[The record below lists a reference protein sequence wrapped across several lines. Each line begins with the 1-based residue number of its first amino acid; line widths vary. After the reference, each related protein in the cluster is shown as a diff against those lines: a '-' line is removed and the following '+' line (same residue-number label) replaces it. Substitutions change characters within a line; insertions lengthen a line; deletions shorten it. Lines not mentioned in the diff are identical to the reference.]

1 MSFALKSTTDT
12 PKVTVVSFLTFGAR
26 SPQSSRRERHIVYF
40 VVRMPGAEITNV
52 QVPFFGDSRTEKPVS
67 PSGVVGSAR

>member
-1 MSFALKSTTDT
+1 MSFALKSITDT
-12 PKVTVVSFLTFGAR
+12 PNVTVVSFFMSGAR

-40 VVRMPGAEITNV
+40 VVRTPGAETTNV
-52 QVPFFGDSRTEKPVS
+52 QVFFFGDSRTENPVS